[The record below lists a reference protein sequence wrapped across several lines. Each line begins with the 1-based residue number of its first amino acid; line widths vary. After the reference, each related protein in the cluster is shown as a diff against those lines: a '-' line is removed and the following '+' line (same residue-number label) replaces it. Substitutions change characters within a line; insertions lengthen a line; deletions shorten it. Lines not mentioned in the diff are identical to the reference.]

1 MKEIVFDEKQFYIT
15 GNIPCILLNM
25 NESDYMNLLPQA
37 QDITEVSKHACIWR
51 YGNSF
56 ELHFEGDDKNNR
68 KLVMIF
74 SDTFEQLESTENFK
88 FIPWLIHK
96 NISSQEITDVSLAQI
111 FQKLKIENIQ
121 AIIKYSKMMN
131 TVELHLVK
139 SGVVLFFEN
148 MDDNN
153 ISTTDIDIQKIYKNN
168 TYKFTAFYRSFKD
181 FSEYQDYKVINIADT
196 KSDVIG
202 DIQ

>member
-25 NESDYMNLLPQA
+25 NESDCMNLLPQA

-51 YGNSF
+51 YGNRF

-96 NISSQEITDVSLAQI
+96 DISSQEITDVSLAQV
-111 FQKLKIENIQ
+111 FQKLKAENIQ

>member
-96 NISSQEITDVSLAQI
+96 NISSQEITDVSLAQV
-111 FQKLKIENIQ
+111 FQKLKAENIQ